1 MDDHV
6 LHVIASQEIWHPL
19 VYTLQRCARQ
29 VQERGDLSYVVRTCA
44 DVIRVQC
51 EQRFLVYHYA
61 DVPVAWRALH
71 TDAILL
77 SGVATL
83 AMQEPTEVEARIRDL
98 DVALIVSGAPDREA
112 DVHMLLRA
120 LQAYMPTHDTVHPR
134 LVPDHIPLTQTNAAR
149 TVDEYAEA
157 PSLRAFLDRCPHPSC
172 PYGAPFVVRGFA
184 RDWPAMSRWRDP
196 SDLCRRAGPGRVV
209 PVEKGLSYTDEAW
222 GQGIVPWSDFLAR
235 IGWSS
240 SACEP
245 LYLAQHTLHT
255 QFPWLAHDII
265 LPDYVYACPPHPG
278 YVAYH
283 EGMDPIQSVWI
294 GPRGTDSPAHTD
306 PYYNCYVQVVGHK
319 HVWLAPPPL
328 TLPAMSP
335 DAAFGSMLQNTTQL
349 SVWEAAQS
357 PAFVQEVVPHAQDTE
372 LHPGDMLFLPPMWWH
387 AMKST
392 SQSFSVS
399 FWF

>member
-120 LQAYMPTHDTVHPR
+120 LQAYMPRDDTVHPR
-134 LVPDHIPLTQTNAAR
+134 LVPDHIPLTQTNL
-149 TVDEYAEA
+149 
-157 PSLRAFLDRCPHPSC
+157 SLIH
-172 PYGAPFVVRGFA
+172 
-184 RDWPAMSRWRDP
+184 
-196 SDLCRRAGPGRVV
+196 
-209 PVEKGLSYTDEAW
+209 
-222 GQGIVPWSDFLAR
+222 I
-235 IGWSS
+235 
-240 SACEP
+240 
-245 LYLAQHTLHT
+245 
-255 QFPWLAHDII
+255 
-265 LPDYVYACPPHPG
+265 
-278 YVAYH
+278 
-283 EGMDPIQSVWI
+283 
-294 GPRGTDSPAHTD
+294 
-306 PYYNCYVQVVGHK
+306 
-319 HVWLAPPPL
+319 
-328 TLPAMSP
+328 
-335 DAAFGSMLQNTTQL
+335 
-349 SVWEAAQS
+349 
-357 PAFVQEVVPHAQDTE
+357 
-372 LHPGDMLFLPPMWWH
+372 
-387 AMKST
+387 
-392 SQSFSVS
+392 
-399 FWF
+399 